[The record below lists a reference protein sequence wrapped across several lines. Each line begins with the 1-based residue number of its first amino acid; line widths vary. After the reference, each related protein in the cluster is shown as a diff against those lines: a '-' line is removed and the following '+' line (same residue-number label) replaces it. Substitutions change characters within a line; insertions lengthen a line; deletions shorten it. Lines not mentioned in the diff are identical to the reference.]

1 MLTLSSLLRAL
12 STSWRRRSPPALPTW
27 SWSSSFFHTT
37 WWANGNAR
45 RSSVITSAASSTVA
59 VQMHFGDSNLYP
71 SPGKWWSTRADQGKR
86 QIWSSFR
93 KPSTSSGIHSSTLK
107 NPPTGSISIVHWTIS
122 IPIRRRHLDTVP
134 QMAMAVVKL
143 NQKGDISEGV
153 SDTIQYFLD
162 RLYINRSGQRI
173 ACSPLHERAISGS
186 QSTCWSL
193 TSMLCKD
200 KALLSRAWSVLLVI

>member
-45 RSSVITSAASSTVA
+45 RSSVITSAASSTVT
-59 VQMHFGDSNLYP
+59 VQMHFGGSNLFT

-107 NPPTGSISIVHWTIS
+107 NPTGSISIVLFLFQSDDATWTQCPKWQWQWLS
-122 IPIRRRHLDTVP
+122 WTRRETYRREFQTQSSTSWIGSTSTGL
-134 QMAMAVVKL
+134 VK
-143 NQKGDISEGV
+143 E
-153 SDTIQYFLD
+153 
-162 RLYINRSGQRI
+162 
-173 ACSPLHERAISGS
+173 
-186 QSTCWSL
+186 
-193 TSMLCKD
+193 
-200 KALLSRAWSVLLVI
+200 